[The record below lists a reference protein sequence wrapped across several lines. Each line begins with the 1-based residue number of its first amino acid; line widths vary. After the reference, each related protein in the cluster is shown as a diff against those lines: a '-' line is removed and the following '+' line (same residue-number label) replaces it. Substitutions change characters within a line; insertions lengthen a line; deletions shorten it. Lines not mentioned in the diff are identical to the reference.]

1 MKKLF
6 IAMMLCMVS
15 LASFSQTYHVV
26 YCELVGYN
34 NPFKGTVTVSV
45 DFGQAKKAFQSQ
57 ALVGEDGKA
66 ITFNSMVDAMNW
78 MGEKGWRFEQA
89 YVVSTQ
95 NALVYHW
102 LLSKELSEDE
112 AINEGMT
119 TRTQFKEQ
127 QKAQTEGVQ

>member
-1 MKKLF
+1 MKKLL
-6 IAMMLCMVS
+6 IVMMLCMIS

-57 ALVGEDGKA
+57 ALVGEDGKP

-127 QKAQTEGVQ
+127 QKAQTESDQ